1 MKRRGFLMLR
11 NNFTVNLALTLILLS
26 FLVFIQQGG
35 QKIFSNSNSI
45 WHLNDGWQLDN
56 VGLMSLSNSGQ
67 LSIYDENGIV
77 TYDINGN
84 LISEFTISLADREL
98 LSYAKEA
105 QRSYILP
112 GEWAFRG
119 DTLLYLTDKTKSKSE
134 SLIMLNQHG
143 RKEFTFGQQIAL
155 AHLAESGTYVNVL
168 GLDKNGRLL
177 ELTYFINRYGEIVW
191 EAEHFDT
198 TILALYGD
206 AGGWATISWDRKQ
219 AQFIIDVYADEGLVG
234 RTSLERLPTNFWL
247 GSESNLWAFF
257 SERNLHVGDADMNM
271 SSINTATRSADFYG
285 VYLTEDSVA
294 IASYTDNIA
303 GKRGL
308 GLIFYSHNG
317 NLLYSYLID
326 TMPLSVDTAGNSL
339 FIVFEN
345 RIQIYN
351 SGGRL
356 VDDFKV
362 DKPIIW
368 TKTYD
373 DGLVFVTSDRHV
385 KSIRSE

>member
-1 MKRRGFLMLR
+1 MKRGAFLMLR
-11 NNFTVNLALTLILLS
+11 YNFTVNLALTLILLS
-26 FLVFIQQGG
+26 FLLFIQQGG

-56 VGLMSLSNSGQ
+56 AGLMSLSNSGQ
-67 LSIYDENGIV
+67 VSIYNKSGIV
-77 TYDINGN
+77 TYDVNGN

-112 GEWAFRG
+112 GEWTFRG
-119 DTLLYLTDKTKSKSE
+119 DTLLYLTDKTKSQNE

-143 RKEFTFGQQIAL
+143 RKEFAFDQQIAL

-168 GLDKNGRLL
+168 GLDKHGGLL
-177 ELTYFINRYGEIVW
+177 EQTYFINHYGEIVW
-191 EAEHFDT
+191 EEEHFNT

-206 AGGWATISWDRKQ
+206 AGGWVTICWDRKQ
-219 AQFIIDVYADEGLVG
+219 AQFIIDVYVDEGLVG
-234 RTSLERLPTNFWL
+234 STSLERIPTNLWL
-247 GSESNLWAFF
+247 SSESHLWAFF
-257 SERNLHVGDADMNM
+257 SERNLHVGDADMNI
-271 SSINTATRSADFYG
+271 SSFNTATRSADFYG

-308 GLIFYSHNG
+308 GLIFYSHSG
-317 NLLYSYLID
+317 NLLYSYLMD
-326 TMPLSVDTAGNSL
+326 TTPLSIATAGNSL
-339 FIVFEN
+339 FIVFED
-345 RIQIYN
+345 RIQIYS

-362 DKPIIW
+362 DNPIIW
-368 TKTYD
+368 TQTYD
-373 DGLVFVTSDRHV
+373 DGLVFVTSDRYV
-385 KSIRSE
+385 KSISSE